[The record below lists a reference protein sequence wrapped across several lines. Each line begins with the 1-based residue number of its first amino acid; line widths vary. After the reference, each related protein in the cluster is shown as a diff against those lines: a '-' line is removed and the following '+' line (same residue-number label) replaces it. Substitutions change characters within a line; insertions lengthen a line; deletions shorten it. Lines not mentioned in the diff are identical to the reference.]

1 MSAIEHKS
9 VSRRH
14 VAAFVLALLVST
26 TQCGR
31 NTTIPSGL
39 MGTWRTD
46 ATKYR
51 GCFFEIGDRYVKI
64 GTQEGSVDAG
74 QIRDVGET
82 TDGGVLLYAIRYA
95 DGGQPENLLEFYYSR
110 EDGAIRLKN
119 QRDIVWTKTK
129 EQNGE
134 IQ

>member
-1 MSAIEHKS
+1 MNAIEHKPIS
-9 VSRRH
+9 QRH
-14 VAAFVLALLVST
+14 VVTFVLALLAST
-26 TQCGR
+26 TQCGP
-31 NTTIPSGL
+31 NKTVPSGL

-46 ATKYR
+46 AAKYQ

-64 GTQEGSVDAG
+64 GTQQGSVDVG
-74 QIRDVGET
+74 EIRDVGET

-129 EQNGE
+129 ESNSA